1 MKKIAVLSSTDYNSY
16 PVGGM
21 MSFIKD
27 AAPALAERFDVDFWG
42 VDAGAGVDS
51 FSSAG
56 QRFSIRFFGSVKTGR
71 KILPNMVRVI
81 WDLRKNQKLLL
92 KEGYDGIYIHGIP
105 LNMALPRGGPKRIN
119 HVHGLNNPFK
129 SLDRQNGVSKRLLHS
144 FYEWIRREAVQKS
157 DLVLLAGD
165 QQSLDSFKQA
175 YPTSARIVVLPNF
188 CDTSTFGTH
197 VAPLDLSKEGFG
209 EPSRILLYVGRFS
222 KEKDPV
228 FAVRILA
235 ALCRQPETSENISL
249 VMIGGGALED
259 DVRNE
264 AQALGVQCNLKA
276 LGMQPRAKI
285 AQWMRSA
292 DALLLSSHFEGFPV
306 VLAEAAQSGLP
317 MICPEI
323 TGVHDLVLPGETGA
337 IVDSR
342 HPEDFV
348 APVLET
354 LRNRNAYGT
363 RAREIAAQYTPS
375 RVLDRLCQE
384 IEDVL

>member
-1 MKKIAVLSSTDYNSY
+1 MKKIAVLSSTDYNTY

-51 FSSAG
+51 FTIGG
-56 QRFSIRFFGSVKTGR
+56 QRFPVRFFGSVKTGR
-71 KILPNMVRVI
+71 KIVPNMVRVT
-81 WDLRKNQKLLL
+81 WHLRRNRKLLL
-92 KEGYDGIYIHGIP
+92 REGYDGIYIHGIP
-105 LNMALPRGGPKRIN
+105 LNIALPRGGPKLIN

-129 SLDRQNGVSKRLLHS
+129 SLDNQIGVSRRLLHQL
-144 FYEWIRREAVQKS
+144 YDWMRRRAVKDS

-165 QQSLDSFKQA
+165 QKSLDPFKRA
-175 YPTSARIVVLPNF
+175 FPTSARIVVLPNF
-188 CDTSTFGTH
+188 CDTDTFGSH
-197 VAPLDLSKEGFG
+197 VVPIDLSMAGYG
-209 EPSRILLYVGRFS
+209 GSDRILLYVGRLS
-222 KEKDPV
+222 REKDPLL
-228 FAVRILA
+228 AVRILA
-235 ALCRQPETSENISL
+235 ALCSQPRISGRIFL
-249 VMIGGGALED
+249 VMIGAGALE
-259 DVRNE
+259 E
-264 AQALGVQCNLKA
+264 AVWHEAEALGVQDNFKA
-276 LGMQPRAKI
+276 LGMQPRTKI

-292 DALLLSSHFEGFPV
+292 DVLLLTSHFEGFPV

-317 MICPEI
+317 VICPKI

-337 IVDSR
+337 VVHSR
-342 HPEDFV
+342 DPEDFV

-354 LRNRNAYGT
+354 LSKRDGYGA
-363 RAREIAAQYTPS
+363 RARELAAQYTPG